1 MFRLLLASILVLTSS
16 IAKAQIEEE
25 ECHGDKYLSVESDD
39 IWAGDFRV
47 LYIGGGWADGYAHKS
62 IGVLIGGGTQ
72 DWGEGAVCFSLSPFT
87 TTNTNNGETCTNE
100 GPFTVAAN
108 TTYYRMQI
116 DRSQTPTRYCQILI
130 KTGDTAPSEGE
141 TEVVTLDANGN
152 NSGNVPDPD
161 GPGDDN
167 GRACA
172 DITDWDAAKNTEGW
186 FCKVDG
192 KPYEYADFHVLITD
206 GTDICSDNASKSAY
220 GYNKL
225 PAAEEPNDPSK
236 KKGVV
241 TPYKFCKSGI
251 DSGKNK
257 IWALFN

>member
-1 MFRLLLASILVLTSS
+1 MFRLLLASIFVLTSS

-25 ECHGDKYLSVESDD
+25 ECYGDKYLSVESDD

-62 IGVLIGGGTQ
+62 IGMLIGGGAQ

-100 GPFTVAAN
+100 GPFTVAAD

-130 KTGDTAPSEGE
+130 KTGDTAPTAGE

-161 GPGDDN
+161 GPGDNN
-167 GRACA
+167 GPGGGGGGGGGGGNGQGRNQATPVPA
-172 DITDWDAAKNTEGW
+172 MPMYLLMGLSGLLALFG
-186 FCKVDG
+186 FYRVR
-192 KPYEYADFHVLITD
+192 
-206 GTDICSDNASKSAY
+206 ASK
-220 GYNKL
+220 
-225 PAAEEPNDPSK
+225 
-236 KKGVV
+236 
-241 TPYKFCKSGI
+241 
-251 DSGKNK
+251 
-257 IWALFN
+257 